1 MRLFISLSF
10 LCLLCVFGC
19 KEAKNIEK
27 DKSSEGILISE
38 DLNWSERMML
48 SEIERFPKAWQLDFH
63 DEPVWSYPNGLV
75 LKGTQ
80 ELFEKTGKEVYLD
93 YIFSYT
99 DALIDSTG
107 TIKTYKPETKNLDM
121 LKSGHVLLWLYEKT
135 GEEKYKKAADIL
147 RNQLIEQPRTESGG
161 FWHKERYT
169 NQMWLDG
176 LYMAH
181 PFYARYAGEFEK
193 DSAQKVYD
201 DIIHQFELTQKH
213 HLDKKTGLLYHGWD
227 ESKNQEWADPETG
240 TSPNFWSRAMGWY
253 GMALV
258 DVLDYLPEDYEEREK
273 IIGYLQDFA
282 LAVVNYQ
289 DDSGLWYQVLDKQK
303 KEGNYLEASGSAM
316 FTYTLA
322 KGVRKG
328 YLDKSYIKDA
338 KKAYQGMLDEFISV
352 ERNGMVNLNQV
363 CAVAGLGGN
372 PYRDGSLEYY
382 INEEIRP
389 NDPKGTGPFI
399 LASLEIE
406 KEDY

>member
-1 MRLFISLSF
+1 MRLISSISFI
-10 LCLLCVFGC
+10 CLLFIFGC
-19 KEAKNIEK
+19 KNVEEKDESQNIE
-27 DKSSEGILISE
+27 GVLISK

-63 DEPVWSYPNGLV
+63 DKPVWSYPNGLV

-80 ELFEKTGKEVYLD
+80 ELFKKTGKEVYHD

-107 TIKTYKPETKNLDM
+107 NIKTYKPETKNLAM

-135 GEEKYKKAADIL
+135 GEEKYKKAADKLI
-147 RNQLIEQPRTESGG
+147 NQLIDQPRTKSGG
-161 FWHKERYT
+161 FWHKKRYT

-201 DIIHQFELTQKH
+201 DIIHQFDLTQKH
-213 HLDKKTGLLYHGWD
+213 HLDKETGLLYHGWD
-227 ESKNQEWADPETG
+227 ESKEQKWANPKTG

-258 DVLDYLPEDYEEREK
+258 DVLDYLPEDYKERKK
-273 IIGYLQDFA
+273 IIGYLRDFA
-282 LAVVNYQ
+282 ETVVNYQ
-289 DDSGLWYQVLDKQK
+289 DESGLWYQVLDRQQE
-303 KEGNYLEASGSAM
+303 EGNYLEASGSAM
-316 FTYTLA
+316 FVYTLA
-322 KGVRKG
+322 KGGRKG
-328 YLDKSYIKDA
+328 YLNKSYLEDA
-338 KKAYQGMLDEFISV
+338 DKGYRGILNKLISV
-352 ERNGMVNLNQV
+352 EDNGIVNLNQV
-363 CAVAGLGGN
+363 CAVAGLGGD
-372 PYRDGSLEYY
+372 PYRDGSFEYY
-382 INEEIRP
+382 VNEEIRP

-399 LASLEIE
+399 LASLEME
-406 KEDY
+406 NK